1 MYVYVDLDSS
11 FMLKFTSIKS
21 GKSLLPYF
29 RAELLWFVSHTMVCK
44 RVDLL
49 SSEHHLVGTSIIHF
63 GNYCQGPMVMIII
76 IITSLHIVVLQ
87 VK

>member
-1 MYVYVDLDSS
+1 MYLYVDLDSS

-44 RVDLL
+44 RVDFCCRLN
-49 SSEHHLVGTSIIHF
+49 T
-63 GNYCQGPMVMIII
+63 
-76 IITSLHIVVLQ
+76 TSLELQSSTFEIIV
-87 VK
+87 